1 MLTNLAETWE
11 GMRAV
16 MRRDLLRATSYR
28 VAFVAAG
35 LSEVINMILFYY
47 VSRLVDV
54 EPFSDPDEYF
64 AFVVV
69 GLIALQLAYSVL
81 YFPAYLLT
89 AELVAGTFERLVVSP
104 LGAVRGLVAAMVF
117 PFLSAIVGSLAAIGF
132 AIVFFDLSVSWETAP
147 LAIPVTALIGLA
159 FAPFGLAL
167 MALVLLI
174 KQVISIAGWF
184 VTILSLL
191 AGLYFPIALL
201 PEWIEWASDVQP
213 LTPAVDLMRHL
224 IVGAPL
230 SSPGSEALTL
240 AAFAVAL
247 LPPALWGL
255 RAALHAAQ
263 RRGTILEY

>member
-1 MLTNLAETWE
+1 
-11 GMRAV
+11 MRAV
-16 MRRDLLRATSYR
+16 VRRDFLRATSYR

-104 LGAVRGLVAAMVF
+104 LGAVRGLIATMVF
-117 PFLSAIVGSLAAIGF
+117 PFVSAVAGSVAAVAF
-132 AIVFFDLSVSWETAP
+132 AVLVFDLSVSWETVP
-147 LAIPVTALIGLA
+147 LAIPATGLVGAA
-159 FAPFGLAL
+159 FAPFGMAL

-174 KQVISIAGWF
+174 KQAMSFAGWL

-191 AGLYFPIALL
+191 AGLYFPVALL
-201 PEWIEWASDVQP
+201 PEWIQWASDVQP

-224 IVGAPL
+224 IVGTPL
-230 SSPGSEALTL
+230 STPASEVLTL
-240 AAFAVAL
+240 AGFAVVL
-247 LPPALWGL
+247 IPPGLWAL
-255 RAALHAAQ
+255 RAALRTAQ